1 MKAQATTG
9 CLGQRL
15 WAGFDLADVFQDN
28 AGDPIKVWE
37 RQVSFKDAMSL
48 GEVLVSN
55 KYISFDMLA
64 NRLLSEG
71 ISEDTE
77 VQLFSSGT
85 IKEIRVG
92 KVAYRSKGSMYFG
105 SSKNPVVEADEEEE
119 EAA

>member
-15 WAGFDLADVFQDN
+15 WAGFDLADVFVDN
-28 AGDPIKVWE
+28 AGDPIKVWD
-37 RQVSFKDAMSL
+37 RQVSFKETMPL

-64 NRLLSEG
+64 HRVLAEG
-71 ISEDTE
+71 VSEDTE
-77 VQLFSSGT
+77 VQLLSSGT

-92 KVAYRSKGSMYFG
+92 KIGYRSKGSMYFG
-105 SSKNPVVEADEEEE
+105 SSKNPVVEEDEED

>member
-15 WAGFDLADVFQDN
+15 WAGFDLADVFVDN

-37 RQVSFKDAMSL
+37 RQVSYKDAMPL
-48 GEVLVSN
+48 GQVLVSN

-64 NRLLSEG
+64 RRVIAEG
-71 ISEDTE
+71 VSEDTE
-77 VQLFSSGT
+77 VQLLSSGT

-92 KVAYRSKGSMYFG
+92 KLAYRSKGSMYFG
-105 SSKNPVVEADEEEE
+105 SSKNPVIEADEEEE
-119 EAA
+119 AA